1 MDFFLEPQGGTMVT
15 MYIKHFLPAFART
28 GNGTSKSI
36 SAAIHVLGSVAVT
49 QGSSLA
55 LTCK

>member
-1 MDFFLEPQGGTMVT
+1 MVT

-28 GNGTSKSI
+28 RNGTSKSI
-36 SAAIHVLGSVAVT
+36 SAAIHVLGCVAVT